1 MAPWLMSL
9 RRRRRAPVFLIP
21 PDDQRNKVT
30 EHWKQIKT
38 KWNSVRNGVRQSRI
52 QDLQEVIR
60 KFRRSDQTR
69 AIKIIKGQGDVFF
82 IGPHH
87 TPFAFRRG
95 EGVFF
100 AETRELL
107 WLLGHFTAVA
117 SKERHRRPNSDQLHS
132 WPRFNAQLGLH
143 FGFEQCATLPF
154 LSSPF
159 ESHNSPAPTMPW
171 LIIFNY
177 FVFDWFW
184 LYLIV
189 SDCRDI
195 LGSGVFVNGEWS
207 KLPRLRDRPWNHERF
222 RFNQ

>member
-1 MAPWLMSL
+1 MSEI
-9 RRRRRAPVFLIP
+9 VSDSQEFKIF
-21 PDDQRNKVT
+21 KKSS
-30 EHWKQIKT
+30 E
-38 KWNSVRNGVRQSRI
+38 NSG
-52 QDLQEVIR
+52 
-60 KFRRSDQTR
+60 DQTR
-69 AIKIIKGQGDVFF
+69 QGPSRSSRAEDVFF
-82 IGPHH
+82 IGPRHH
-87 TPFAFRRG
+87 TPFAFCRG
-95 EGVFF
+95 QGVFF

-171 LIIFNY
+171 LIIYNY

-189 SDCRDI
+189 VI
-195 LGSGVFVNGEWS
+195 
-207 KLPRLRDRPWNHERF
+207 
-222 RFNQ
+222 Q

>member
-1 MAPWLMSL
+1 MAPWLMSF
-9 RRRRRAPVFLIP
+9 RRRRRAPVFLTILEGAHPERFVPCRRGSMFLTLRAQQRVWIQIP
-21 PDDQRNKVT
+21 PDDQINKVT

-38 KWNSVRNGVRQSRI
+38 KWNSVRNSVRQSRI

-60 KFRRSDQTR
+60 KFMRSDQTR

-82 IGPHH
+82 IGPRHH
-87 TPFAFRRG
+87 TPFAFCRG
-95 EGVFF
+95 QGVFF

-171 LIIFNY
+171 LIIYNY

-189 SDCRDI
+189 VI
-195 LGSGVFVNGEWS
+195 
-207 KLPRLRDRPWNHERF
+207 
-222 RFNQ
+222 Q